1 MLPIEAANIDDPTE
15 LPKKESH
22 FFVYFRHS
30 ILKPLTMRFTGSYFT
45 ICRSAFWIFSLL
57 IILISCNRN
66 SEESSGNQEVHIS
79 IDSVYYASN
88 PMDLD
93 FDSLE
98 LAMIDSGMGDMIESY
113 RQIRAYDLPNTTPPA
128 IQLNPIPY
136 GFEIPA
142 PTPPI
147 DWEIPEGIKRPAWE
161 ADLAFMSIPELAS
174 LIRSGEISCLA
185 LTEFFLNRL
194 KEFDPQLHC
203 VVTLTEEYAVKQAQK
218 MDAELAAGKDRGILH
233 GIPYGA
239 KDLFS
244 FPGYPTTWG
253 AGAYK
258 EQVIEEQAGI
268 IVQLEEAGAILVAKT
283 TLGALAMGDV
293 WYADTT
299 RNPWNLEEGSSGSS
313 AGSASAT
320 AAGLIPFAIG
330 TETWG
335 SIVSPSTRCG
345 TTGLRPTYGR
355 VSRTGAMALSWTM
368 DKVGPICRSAL
379 DCAIVFD
386 AIRGNDPGD
395 RTLIEAGYSYPSNI
409 DLSALKIGYFKTAF
423 DQDYGT
429 AAFDQKTLRALR
441 KLGADL
447 IPVNLGD
454 DKIPTEALSIILSA
468 EAAAAF
474 DKLTRSN
481 RDTLLVRQH
490 RYAWPNIFL
499 TARYITAVEYI
510 QANRIRHDLIQEY
523 HNKLKEFDVI
533 VTPSFQGG
541 DQLLATNLTGH
552 PVVVVPNGF
561 KDSGSPTSISFLGN
575 LFDEGTVL
583 AVAAAYQGAT
593 DFHEKRPPM
602 FSGME

>member
-1 MLPIEAANIDDPTE
+1 MMN
-15 LPKKESH
+15 
-22 FFVYFRHS
+22 Y
-30 ILKPLTMRFTGSYFT
+30 
-45 ICRSAFWIFSLL
+45 
-57 IILISCNRN
+57 RN
-66 SEESSGNQEVHIS
+66 SIRVFLYLAVIGLTLSCGNRDKTGRDEIHVQVVM
-79 IDSVYYASN
+79 DSTYHAMN

-98 LAMIDSGMGDMIESY
+98 LVMIDSGMAELMDAY
-113 RQIRAYDLPNTTPPA
+113 RAIRAYGLPNSTPPVL
-128 IQLNPIPY
+128 QFNPLPS
-136 GFEIPA
+136 GFELPE
-142 PTPPI
+142 PTPKI
-147 DWEIPEGIKRPAWE
+147 NWEIPESVPMPEWE
-161 ADLAFMSIPELAS
+161 SDLAFMSIPELAS
-174 LIRSGEISCLA
+174 LIRSREISCLS

-194 KEFDPQLHC
+194 KKFDPQLHC
-203 VVTLTEEYAVKQAQK
+203 VVTLTEEYAIEQAK
-218 MDAELAAGKDRGILH
+218 MLDAELADGRDRGILH

-239 KDLFS
+239 KDLFA

-258 EQVIEEQAGI
+258 DQVLEETAGI
-268 IVQLEEAGAILVAKT
+268 IQKLEDAGAVLLAKT

-293 WYADTT
+293 WFADTT

-355 VSRTGAMALSWTM
+355 VTRSGAMALSWSM
-368 DKVGPICRSAL
+368 DKVGPICRSAA

-386 AIRGNDPGD
+386 ALRGPDPAD
-395 RTLIEAGYSYPSNI
+395 KTLVEAGFTFPAEA
-409 DLSALKIGYFKTAF
+409 DLSSMRIGYFKRAF
-423 DQDYGT
+423 DQEYGVSK
-429 AAFDQKTLRALR
+429 FDRQTLRTLK
-441 KLGADL
+441 KLGAEL
-447 IPVNLGD
+447 IPVELENEDL
-454 DKIPTEALSIILSA
+454 PYYAMSIILEA

-474 DKLTRSN
+474 DDLTRSD

-490 RYAWPNIFL
+490 RYAWPNLFR

-510 QANRIRHDLIQEY
+510 QANRIRHDLVEDY
-523 HNKLKEFDVI
+523 HRRLKDFDVV
-533 VTPSFQGG
+533 VTPSFEGG
-541 DQLLATNLTGH
+541 MQLLATNLTGH

-575 LFDEGTVL
+575 LFEEGKVL
-583 AVAAAYQGAT
+583 AVAAAYQEAT
-593 DFHEKRPPM
+593 SFHKKHPRA
-602 FSGME
+602 FTGSD